1 MARWGKEIGNSVM
14 DWILHSAGCAMESPF
29 KNLFLVLLV
38 NLEREI
44 SFADRTAE
52 NIHK

>member
-1 MARWGKEIGNSVM
+1 
-14 DWILHSAGCAMESPF
+14 MESPF